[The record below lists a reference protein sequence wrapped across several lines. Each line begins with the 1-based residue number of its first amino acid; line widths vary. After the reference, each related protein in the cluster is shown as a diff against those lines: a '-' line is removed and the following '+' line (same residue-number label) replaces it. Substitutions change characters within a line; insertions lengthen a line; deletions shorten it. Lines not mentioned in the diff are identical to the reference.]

1 MLKIDN
7 VTNEINDWINEKD
20 YAIIPKNVFQI
31 WIRTRAIAIS
41 RYIFLY
47 NIVHEANLEND
58 RSDFIRPKI
67 KMELWTKFH

>member
-31 WIRTRAIAIS
+31 WIRTRAIVI
-41 RYIFLY
+41 YKGTL
-47 NIVHEANLEND
+47 
-58 RSDFIRPKI
+58 I
-67 KMELWTKFH
+67 KS